1 MSVGASNRLVTN
13 NLEFYYNMLDTKKSY
28 LGPVHTN
35 LASNPTDL
43 SNATWSPF
51 QVSVSE
57 DTNIRIPDI
66 NVATTDYRVWNIYE
80 STTTSGNHHITHATT
95 VASGQVYTLSI
106 YAKAK
111 ERSQIY
117 ITMFGEGYAA
127 FDLTSG
133 TILQTGGNTCT
144 IAHTGNGW
152 YRCTATITKT
162 NSTSGSFFGIWN
174 NAAVYSGN
182 AGYGVYMCKPQI
194 ELNSFATPWGLS
206 RTSGNSLRSLVAI
219 PTIVQVYPNSVTYN
233 NDNTFSYNGTSNYS
247 SSESSV
253 FPASSQ
259 PGSVCAWVKVEDLS
273 VKQTV
278 FSYGQVAGT
287 SAGRTLYVGPGNSI
301 TYSGGTGAGALELVV
316 TPSLSTGVW
325 YNIVGVFDGTTVF
338 IYLNGELL
346 GSSALALFTGF
357 FSLVYYGRDLSAQ
370 NNYLKGQIASIL
382 SYDRAL
388 MPFEILQNFNATRK
402 SFNV

>member
-1 MSVGASNRLVTN
+1 VTTTYTLTATKTTTGCTTTDSVIATVDTNVPIVSAGSDFTITCVSNTSGRTIGENPESGYSYVWSPSTGLSNTN
-13 NLEFYYNMLDTKKSY
+13 SAN
-28 LGPVHTN
+28 PV
-35 LASNPTDL
+35 ANPT
-43 SNATWSPF
+43 
-51 QVSVSE
+51 
-57 DTNIRIPDI
+57 I
-66 NVATTDYRVWNIYE
+66 
-80 STTTSGNHHITHATT
+80 TTTYT
-95 VASGQVYTLSI
+95 V
-106 YAKAK
+106 
-111 ERSQIY
+111 R
-117 ITMFGEGYAA
+117 
-127 FDLTSG
+127 
-133 TILQTGGNTCT
+133 
-144 IAHTGNGW
+144 
-152 YRCTATITKT
+152 KT

-174 NAAVYSGN
+174 NEAVYSGN

-316 TPSLSTGVW
+316 TPSLATGVW